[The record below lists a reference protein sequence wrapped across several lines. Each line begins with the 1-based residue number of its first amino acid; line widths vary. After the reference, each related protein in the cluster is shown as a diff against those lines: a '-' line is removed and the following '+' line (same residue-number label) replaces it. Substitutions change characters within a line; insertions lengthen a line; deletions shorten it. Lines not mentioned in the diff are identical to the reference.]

1 MNSNERE
8 REAEKWLGKAKSDLR
23 VAKMALED
31 AEPECDLACYL
42 LQQCAEK
49 SLKALLI
56 RLGIRFAYKHDL
68 DYLIGLLPPDVQMRF
83 ADIELAWL
91 TDWGITGRYP
101 VNMAAATVN
110 DARRALKMAQDVYDM
125 VASY

>member
-1 MNSNERE
+1 MNSKERE

-31 AEPECDLACYL
+31 AEPEHDLACYL

-56 RLGIRFAYKHDL
+56 KLGIRFSYKHDL
-68 DYLIGLLPPDVQMRF
+68 DYLAGLLPPDKQMLF
-83 ADIELAWL
+83 VDIELAWL
-91 TDWGITGRYP
+91 TDWGVTGRYP
-101 VNMAAATVN
+101 VNMAAATEN
-110 DARRALKMAQDVYDM
+110 DARRALQIARNIYDI
-125 VASY
+125 VAG